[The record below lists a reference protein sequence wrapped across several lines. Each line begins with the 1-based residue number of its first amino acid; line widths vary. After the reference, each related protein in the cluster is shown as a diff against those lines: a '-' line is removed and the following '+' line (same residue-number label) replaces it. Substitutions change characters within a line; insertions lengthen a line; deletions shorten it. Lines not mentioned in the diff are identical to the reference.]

1 MITSKQRAYLRSM
14 ANQTEPIVYVGKAG
28 ITDNL
33 IEQVSDALVARE
45 LIKGSVQENCPL
57 SAKEALRQLCEVVR
71 AEPVQAIGRKF
82 GLKFILRAPFLAAW
96 PQWICGPYSMPQRP
110 GRSTKSPSTD
120 SIAAVL

>member
-33 IEQVSDALVARE
+33 IEQVSDALEARE

-57 SAKEALRQLCEVVR
+57 FRNGKYTSSRKSKKI
-71 AEPVQAIGRKF
+71 AEN
-82 GLKFILRAPFLAAW
+82 FI
-96 PQWICGPYSMPQRP
+96 
-110 GRSTKSPSTD
+110 
-120 SIAAVL
+120 AVS

>member
-33 IEQVSDALVARE
+33 IEQVSDALEARE

-82 GLKFILRAPFLAAW
+82 AL
-96 PQWICGPYSMPQRP
+96 Y
-110 GRSTKSPSTD
+110 RSNHKEPK
-120 SIAAVL
+120 IQLPKA

>member
-33 IEQVSDALVARE
+33 IEQVSDALV
-45 LIKGSVQENCPL
+45 
-57 SAKEALRQLCEVVR
+57 VR

-82 GLKFILRAPFLAAW
+82 AL
-96 PQWICGPYSMPQRP
+96 YRP
-110 GRSTKSPSTD
+110 NHKEPK
-120 SIAAVL
+120 IQLPKA